1 MRTRLSLGVVGLG
14 EWGRRAA
21 RTIAELPRAELGWLC
36 DRDPNVLR
44 RSRDRH
50 PAARTTVDLD
60 DLLGDEGLDAVVV
73 ATPSA
78 FRAEIA
84 GRALEADKHVLVR
97 EPIALAGN
105 AADEL
110 VARAERRRRH
120 LATAGGLIHD
130 PAVRGLARLLE
141 RGDLGEVYYLSL
153 RREQPGREGRDVL
166 WDTAVTEV
174 SLVLALLRDA
184 PVEVSAVGE
193 AYVEAAVRDVVW
205 CHLRFATGIAALLH
219 ASRVGQRHVRE
230 VSAVGSRRTAVVDAA
245 GGHGELSV
253 WEGPDDSIHVLR
265 PELELGTVVTPRVVP
280 TSPLRLEC
288 EAFLEALRADA
299 WDDAL
304 ADARRAAAT
313 VNVIEALDESDAAF
327 APPASELPAAI
338 AGAEVV
344 RLPIA
349 PAAALLPGR

>member
-1 MRTRLSLGVVGLG
+1 V
-14 EWGRRAA
+14 
-21 RTIAELPRAELGWLC
+21 LPR
-36 DRDPNVLR
+36 
-44 RSRDRH
+44 SRERH

-60 DLLGDEGLDAVVV
+60 DLLADDGLDAVVV

-78 FRAEIA
+78 FRAEIT

-97 EPIALAGN
+97 EPIALAGD
-105 AADEL
+105 AADDL
-110 VARAERRRRH
+110 AARAERRRRH
-120 LATAGGLIHD
+120 LAAAGGLVHD

-153 RREQPGREGRDVL
+153 RREQPGHDGRDVL
-166 WDTAVTEV
+166 WNATVAEV

-193 AYVEAAVRDVVW
+193 AYVEAAVRDVVC
-205 CHLRFATGIAALLH
+205 CHLRFATGIVAQLH
-219 ASRVGQRHVRE
+219 VSRLGQRQVRE
-230 VSAVGSRRTAVVDAA
+230 LSAVGSRRTAVVDAA
-245 GGHGELSV
+245 AGHGQLSV
-253 WEGPDDSIHVLR
+253 WESPDDSIHVVR
-265 PELELGTVVTPRVVP
+265 QELELGTVVTPRVVP

-327 APPASELPAAI
+327 APLASETPAAV
-338 AGAEVV
+338 AAAEPV

-349 PAAALLPGR
+349 PATALLLGR

>member
-1 MRTRLSLGVVGLG
+1 
-14 EWGRRAA
+14 
-21 RTIAELPRAELGWLC
+21 
-36 DRDPNVLR
+36 
-44 RSRDRH
+44 
-50 PAARTTVDLD
+50 
-60 DLLGDEGLDAVVV
+60 V

-84 GRALEADKHVLVR
+84 GRALEADKHLLVR
-97 EPIALAGN
+97 EPPALAGD

-120 LATAGGLIHD
+120 LATAGGLVRD

-141 RGDLGEVYYLSL
+141 RGELGELYYLSL

-166 WDTAVTEV
+166 WDAAAAEV

-193 AYVEAAVRDVVW
+193 AYVEAAVRDVVC
-205 CHLRFATGIAALLH
+205 CHLRFATGIVAQLH
-219 ASRVGQRHVRE
+219 VSRLGQRLVHD

-245 GGHGELSV
+245 AGYGELSV
-253 WEGPDDSIHVLR
+253 WEGADDSIHVL
-265 PELELGTVVTPRVVP
+265 PQEHELGTVVMPRVVP
-280 TSPLRLEC
+280 TSSLRLEC
-288 EAFLEALRADA
+288 EAFLEALLADA

-313 VNVIEALDESDAAF
+313 VNVVKALDESDTAF
-327 APPASELPAAI
+327 APSASELPAAV
-338 AGAEVV
+338 AAAELV
-344 RLPIA
+344 RLPIP
-349 PAAALLPGR
+349 PATALLPGR